1 MPRRPV
7 LEEIPETAQPRR
19 PQRGKA
25 AASVTASMS
34 TNAAQAPTHHHT
46 HKRLESCVPS
56 RVDTDATP
64 PMPPT
69 PESPAKPAWWSEE
82 DDERA
87 AELLYTLFGGT
98 VGERLENQIEE
109 WVVRDNAV
117 AAEAFP
123 HVDCW
128 IGLEIRWLRFSSA
141 HREVADAL
149 RRLKDA
155 FSKGNGKLR
164 FLSIDGGRGASK
176 DGDKKPSRARR
187 NNRSRSATSG
197 GGEGEEASGGELH
210 QHPLRALS
218 AKR

>member
-1 MPRRPV
+1 MHRSDGRSARRANLV
-7 LEEIPETAQPRR
+7 LELYGVRSRLQPHLRR
-19 PQRGKA
+19 
-25 AASVTASMS
+25 S
-34 TNAAQAPTHHHT
+34 HDC
-46 HKRLESCVPS
+46 L
-56 RVDTDATP
+56 
-64 PMPPT
+64 
-69 PESPAKPAWWSEE
+69 
-82 DDERA
+82 
-87 AELLYTLFGGT
+87 GGEKVGIDPGQTRRDPT

-155 FSKGNGKLR
+155 FSKGHGKLR
-164 FLSIDGGRGASK
+164 FLSIDGGRGGSK
-176 DGDKKPSRARR
+176 DGDNKPSRARR
-187 NNRSRSATSG
+187 NNRSRSAASG
-197 GGEGEEASGGELH
+197 GGDGEEASGGVLH